1 MARTRDWICQRS
13 ATKETEKTKS
23 MTIFCV
29 RIKKQVSN
37 LHSILHTVSPHSDR
51 DNIQYIPWHAA
62 SWLDFPPVLHCVRRC
77 DFPRMATSLTL
88 IATIKLANRNANNKW
103 YGPQHARKISE
114 KGTEDKDWA
123 SRWKSVVEGKR
134 ATRLS
139 VSVGFHGEDMRKRW
153 RAALIVFNSCFYWP
167 CPWRKA
173 FVTHRLGIITW
184 GEERLCTQ
192 TDRDSI

>member
-1 MARTRDWICQRS
+1 MQLLGWIFLPS
-13 ATKETEKTKS
+13 
-23 MTIFCV
+23 
-29 RIKKQVSN
+29 
-37 LHSILHTVSPHSDR
+37 SIV
-51 DNIQYIPWHAA
+51 
-62 SWLDFPPVLHCVRRC
+62 CC

-153 RAALIVFNSCFYWP
+153 SCLIPVFIGPAHEGKPLLHTGWVSSHGEKKGCAHKQTGTVYKTYYKTGWAATL
-167 CPWRKA
+167 
-173 FVTHRLGIITW
+173 RLYILQFSSLFTATSKGI
-184 GEERLCTQ
+184 
-192 TDRDSI
+192 